1 MPKRR
6 VSKECLLDAVD
17 PRSDLV
23 CLGGA
28 FEGDMILD
36 PNSNPR
42 QLTRGAAILGVDN
55 RWPNNVVPYDLTNIT
70 G

>member
-1 MPKRR
+1 MPKRW
-6 VSKECLLDAVD
+6 VSEECPLNAVE
-17 PRSDLV
+17 PSSNRF

-42 QLTRGAAILGVDN
+42 QLTRGAAVLGVD
-55 RWPNNVVPYDLTNIT
+55 YS
-70 G
+70 